1 MPDIKKLPETVNGST
16 PSKKRKTRNENRSA
30 GGSFSIND
38 YYIDISRRYKMAKYL
53 TVFLLITFILGMM
66 TANRDDITVEGFQ
79 YLMRYINLDSNVN
92 SYASDYKKIAYSAD
106 TEINFE
112 MFRGD
117 FVISDSTAIN
127 IYSLSGLNVLS
138 ESSYIS
144 NPVIK
149 TSDRHLLIYDLGGN
163 SYALYNTFS
172 KLFGETLPYPIT
184 GAANSDNGLYAL
196 VTKTQEYRSA
206 VYIYDRN
213 FGLIS
218 RILKDKLV
226 MDVSIKS
233 DGSSILIVSVFNR
246 DGDFN
251 TEIMTC
257 NPYSDSAAILINLDD
272 TMALRSHYSENGFT
286 VLCDSKLLFYTNEG
300 ILKSEYS
307 YKGEIPVYSLITDN
321 YTFIAFSEN
330 VVGDA
335 HRLLI
340 FDSNGIQITE
350 KKIDGQII
358 KLQCLENYFFALT
371 SNSIIKMEINGIS
384 SAIYPIEK
392 NSIDLIATD
401 KNTLFLCY
409 PSYAISVDILS
420 AFPDTPQLTLQAE

>member
-1 MPDIKKLPETVNGST
+1 MPDIKKLPEIANSGAT
-16 PSKKRKTRNENRSA
+16 SKKRETRNEHHSA
-30 GGSFSIND
+30 GGSFAVND
-38 YYIDISRRYKMAKYL
+38 YYIDISRRYKFAKYI
-53 TVFLLITFILGMM
+53 TVFLLTTFILGMM

-106 TEINFE
+106 TEISFE

-117 FVISDSTAIN
+117 FVISDSTTIN
-127 IYSLSGLNVLS
+127 IYNLSGLNVLN

-144 NPVIK
+144 NPIVK
-149 TSDRHLLIYDLGGN
+149 TSDRHLLVYDLGGN

-172 KLFGETLPYPIT
+172 KLFGETLPYPIS
-184 GAANSDNGLYAL
+184 GAANSNSGLYAL

-206 VYIYDRN
+206 VYVYDRK

-257 NPYSDSAAILINLDD
+257 DPYSDSASILINIDD
-272 TMALRSHYSENGFT
+272 TMPLRSHYSENGFT

-300 ILKSEYS
+300 ILKSEYNF
-307 YKGEIPVYSLITDN
+307 KGEIPVYSLITDT

-330 VVGDA
+330 VVGDE

-350 KKIDGQII
+350 KKIDGQIV
-358 KLQCLENYFFALT
+358 KLQCTDDYFFVLT
-371 SNSIIKMEINGIS
+371 SQNIIKMEINGES

-392 NSIDLIATD
+392 NSIDLVTAD
-401 KNTLFLCY
+401 KNTFFLCY
-409 PSYAISVDILS
+409 PSYAISVDIPS
-420 AFPDTPQLTLQAE
+420 AFPDKPSLIQQEE